1 MDPALK
7 NIFDSEKLV
16 FTNLQ
21 SYNLAYTNYA
31 MCKSEDSTLANHANS
46 LAICRPGMTGYIP
59 LEGKAQVVN
68 DSLERLKQALD
79 VYNNSTDKTYK
90 KTTIQYDA
98 SLSELKENYK
108 TLLNSRAT
116 LDLQIQDLYN
126 GKGSVS
132 SMNKLEM
139 DAAIYANILWIIL
152 ATSLIY
158 FIFIKL

>member
-7 NIFDSEKLV
+7 NIFESEKIV

-31 MCKSEDSTLANHANS
+31 MCKSEDATLVQRANS
-46 LAICRPGMTGYIP
+46 LAICNPGMTNYVP

-68 DSLERLKQALD
+68 DSLERLRVALD
-79 VYNNSTDKTYK
+79 VYNNNPDKTYK

-98 SLSELKENYK
+98 SLAELKNNYK
-108 TLLNSRAT
+108 TLLNSRSN

-126 GKGSVS
+126 GKNSVS

-139 DAAIYANILWIIL
+139 DAAIYANILWTIL